1 MRGWIKMRPQDKW
14 NAGSCDELRV
24 NFGSRGDYPG
34 CPGYPLKRRFREISS
49 SALSRARSEGLI
61 QLNILASGML
71 TKQFCHS
78 KGKIT
83 THEVLCK
90 L

>member
-34 CPGYPLKRRFREISS
+34 YPLKRRFWEISS
-49 SALSRARSEGLI
+49 SALSRTRRPDSIEYLGFRHVDK
-61 QLNILASGML
+61 
-71 TKQFCHS
+71 T
-78 KGKIT
+78 
-83 THEVLCK
+83 VLPFQNNQT
-90 L
+90 

>member
-1 MRGWIKMRPQDKW
+1 MRGWIKMRPHDKW

-24 NFGSRGDYPG
+24 NFGSREDYPG
-34 CPGYPLKRRFREISS
+34 CPLKRRFWEISS
-49 SALSRARSEGLI
+49 SALSRTRSEGLI
-61 QLNILASGML
+61 QLNILASGMS

-78 KGKIT
+78 KIT
-83 THEVLCK
+83 RHEVLCK

>member
-34 CPGYPLKRRFREISS
+34 YPLKRRFWEISS
-49 SALSRARSEGLI
+49 SALSRTRSEDLI
-61 QLNILASGML
+61 QLNILASGMS
-71 TKQFCHS
+71 TKQFCHY
-78 KGKIT
+78 KIAR
-83 THEVLCK
+83 HDVLCK